1 MRKYDI
7 FDEELGTEGLFLNR
21 NNKKKNEKSDEKASK
36 RKLQETKK
44 DEILK
49 FKYIGESS
57 RSAFERGVEYFKDL
71 KYARPKSHMLKHCV
85 IHHPDL
91 DPRKVEFRMKIL
103 SSHSSAF
110 ERQITEAVLIN
121 RNSGV
126 RSMNSKLEYNRCS
139 IPTMMMKTGNK
150 DGTVDA
156 TKEMEKTANEKNT
169 NIV

>member
-1 MRKYDI
+1 M
-7 FDEELGTEGLFLNR
+7 LN
-21 NNKKKNEKSDEKASK
+21 
-36 RKLQETKK
+36 
-44 DEILK
+44 
-49 FKYIGESS
+49 
-57 RSAFERGVEYFKDL
+57 
-71 KYARPKSHMLKHCV
+71 HCV

-156 TKEMEKTANEKNT
+156 TIEMEKTANEKIRTLYENREKKRDSEKVAVT
-169 NIV
+169 RNKKRRKIDSDSTKVIEGWNPKKCPIPIVGGL